1 VLLPIKISLVID
13 NKTTLILTDITRLN
27 VTNNMTS
34 LPISEKI
41 GYAMGD
47 AAANLVWRGA
57 LAYLAVF
64 YTDTFGLTAAAA
76 AMLFLVVRLSDG
88 FTDIIMGM
96 IADRTH
102 TRWGK
107 FRPWIL
113 WSTPMLSIFMV
124 LIFTTPDFTEHNK
137 LIYAY
142 VTYIGLTLAYT
153 INNVPYSAL
162 MGVMTADNK
171 ERTSLSGF
179 RFAGAFSGGLLVMG
193 FLPDLVAYF
202 GQGNDAIGYQYTMY
216 LFATLLI
223 FLMTITF
230 ASTKERIVLP
240 VDDSSNLKSELWDLT
255 KNLPFII
262 LPLLAITLF
271 FYYRDIYSGIFFV
284 LVMFGM
290 YVVIQRLIKNT
301 STNMSSTRRD
311 MVDLL
316 TNKPWLVLLGIGF
329 ITMMFNGIKYGVIAY
344 YFKYH
349 VGDELMAGS
358 YFIVLLVV
366 SILGALSTGYLAK
379 KFGKRNLFIYSL
391 LLSGALT
398 AAFYWVPQGNI
409 TAIFILGGSA
419 EFFAAMMPTLF
430 FTMLGDS
437 ADYSE
442 WKNGRR
448 ATGLIYSAG
457 TFVQKTGSGFA
468 GALVLVVLAGYGYNG
483 MDSTTINDALP
494 GMQLLMSWIPA
505 AFAFLGAALM
515 IFYPLTS
522 AQNQQIDE
530 TLIKRRS
537 LADGV
542 IENN

>member
-1 VLLPIKISLVID
+1 M
-13 NKTTLILTDITRLN
+13 TTL
-27 VTNNMTS
+27 
-34 LPISEKI
+34 PFYEKV

-88 FTDIIMGM
+88 VTDIVMGM
-96 IADRTH
+96 IADRTQ
-102 TRWGK
+102 TPWGK

-113 WSTPMLSIFMV
+113 WSTPLLAVFMV
-124 LIFTTPDFTEHNK
+124 LCFTTPDLSYTNK

-162 MGVMTADNK
+162 MGVMTPCDK

-179 RFAGAFSGGLLVMG
+179 RFAGAFAGGLLVMG

-202 GQGNDAIGYQYTMY
+202 GDGNDAKGYQDTMY
-216 LFATLLI
+216 LFAGLLVV
-223 FLMTITF
+223 LMIITF
-230 ASTKERIVLP
+230 VTTKERVKPQI
-240 VDDSSNLKSELWDLT
+240 DNTISLKTELIDLS

-262 LPLLAITLF
+262 LPLLAMTLF
-271 FYYRDIYSGIFFV
+271 FYYRDLYSGTFFV
-284 LVMFGM
+284 VVMASM
-290 YVVIQRLIKNT
+290 WLLIKKLIDNPPEDLSGT
-301 STNMSSTRRD
+301 QRD

-316 TNKPWLVLLGIGF
+316 TNKPWLILLGIGF
-329 ITMMFNGIKYGVIAY
+329 ITMLFNGIKYGTIAY

-349 VGDELMAGS
+349 VGDELIAGQ
-358 YFIVLLVV
+358 YFIGLLLV
-366 SILGALSTGYLAK
+366 SILGALSTSYLAK
-379 KFGKRNLFIYSL
+379 IFGKRNLFIIAL
-391 LLSGALT
+391 ILSGILT
-398 AAFYWVPQGNI
+398 AAFYWVPQGNLS
-409 TAIFILGGSA
+409 AIFILGCSA
-419 EFFAAMMPTLF
+419 EFFAAIMPTLY

-437 ADYSE
+437 ADFSE

-457 TFVQKTGSGFA
+457 TFVQKTGGGFA
-468 GALVLVVLAGYGYNG
+468 GAFVLVVLAGYGYDG
-483 MDSTTINDALP
+483 MDKTTIEAALP

-505 AFAFLGAALM
+505 SFAFIAAIVM
-515 IFYPLTS
+515 IFYPLS
-522 AQNQQIDE
+522 CKQNQQIGE
-530 TLIKRRS
+530 ELIARR
-537 LADGV
+537 APA
-542 IENN
+542 

>member
-1 VLLPIKISLVID
+1 M
-13 NKTTLILTDITRLN
+13 TTL
-27 VTNNMTS
+27 
-34 LPISEKI
+34 PFYEKV

-88 FTDIIMGM
+88 VTDIVMGM
-96 IADRTH
+96 IADRTQ
-102 TRWGK
+102 TPWGK

-113 WSTPMLSIFMV
+113 WSTPLLAVFMV
-124 LIFTTPDFTEHNK
+124 LCFTTPDLSYTNK

-162 MGVMTADNK
+162 MGVMTPSDK

-179 RFAGAFSGGLLVMG
+179 RFAGAFAGGLLVMG

-202 GQGNDAIGYQYTMY
+202 GDGDDATGYQHSMY
-216 LFATLLI
+216 LFAGLLVV
-223 FLMTITF
+223 LMIITF
-230 ASTKERIVLP
+230 VTTKERVTPQI
-240 VDDSSNLKSELWDLT
+240 DNTISLKTELIDLS

-262 LPLLAITLF
+262 LPLLAMTLF
-271 FYYRDIYSGIFFV
+271 FYYRDLYSGTFFV
-284 LVMFGM
+284 VVMASMWLV
-290 YVVIQRLIKNT
+290 IKKLIRNPPDNLSGT
-301 STNMSSTRRD
+301 QRD

-316 TNKPWLVLLGIGF
+316 TNKPWIILLGIGF
-329 ITMMFNGIKYGVIAY
+329 ITMLFNGIKYGTIAY

-349 VGDELMAGS
+349 VGDELIAGQ
-358 YFIVLLVV
+358 YFIGLLVV
-366 SILGALSTGYLAK
+366 SILGALSTSFLAK
-379 KFGKRNLFIYSL
+379 IFGKRNLFIIAL
-391 LLSGALT
+391 ILSGILT
-398 AAFYWVPQGNI
+398 AAFYWVPQGNL
-409 TAIFILGGSA
+409 TAIFILGCSA
-419 EFFAAMMPTLF
+419 EFFAAIMPTLY

-437 ADYSE
+437 ADFSE

-457 TFVQKTGSGFA
+457 TFVQKTGGGFA
-468 GALVLVVLAGYGYNG
+468 GALVLVVLAGYGYDG
-483 MDSTTINDALP
+483 MDKTTIEAALP

-505 AFAFLGAALM
+505 AFAFMAAIMM
-515 IFYPLTS
+515 IFYPLS
-522 AQNQQIDE
+522 CKQNQQIGDE
-530 TLIKRRS
+530 LIARR
-537 LADGV
+537 APA
-542 IENN
+542 

>member
-1 VLLPIKISLVID
+1 MTKI
-13 NKTTLILTDITRLN
+13 
-27 VTNNMTS
+27 
-34 LPISEKI
+34 PFYEKV
-41 GYAMGD
+41 GYATGD

-88 FTDIIMGM
+88 VTDIIMGM
-96 IADRTH
+96 IADRTN

-113 WSTPMLSIFMV
+113 WSTPFLALFMV
-124 LIFTTPDFTEHNK
+124 LCFTTPDLSDSNK

-153 INNVPYSAL
+153 VNNVPYSAL
-162 MGVMTADNK
+162 MGVMTASDT

-179 RFAGAFSGGLLVMG
+179 RFAGAFAGGLLVMG

-202 GQGNDAIGYQYTMY
+202 GNGNDAMGYQYSMY
-216 LFATLLI
+216 MFAGILI
-223 FLMTITF
+223 ALMVITF
-230 ASTKERIVLP
+230 ATTKERVTTV
-240 VDDSSNLKSELWDLT
+240 VDESSNLKTELFDLS

-262 LPLLAITLF
+262 LPLLAMSLF

-284 LVMFGM
+284 IIMTSMWLL
-290 YVVIQRLIKNT
+290 IKRLINNT
-301 STNMSSTRRD
+301 PEDMSGTQRD

-316 TNKPWLVLLGIGF
+316 TNKPWLILLGIGF
-329 ITMMFNGIKYGVIAY
+329 LTMMFNGIKYGTIAY
-344 YFKYH
+344 YFKYQ
-349 VGDELMAGS
+349 VGDELMIGK
-358 YFIVLLVV
+358 YFIALLLV
-366 SILGALSTGYLAK
+366 SILGALCTGYLSK
-379 KFGKRNLFIYSL
+379 LLGKRKLFIVAL
-391 LLSGALT
+391 VLSGLLT
-398 AAFYWVPQGNI
+398 AAFFWVPQGNI
-409 TAIFILGGSA
+409 TAIFILGCSA

-437 ADYSE
+437 ADFSE

-457 TFVQKTGSGFA
+457 TFVQKTGGGFA
-468 GALVLVVLAGYGYNG
+468 GALVLVVLASYGYDG
-483 MDSTTINDALP
+483 MDKATIEASLP

-505 AFAFLGAALM
+505 AFAFAGAALM
-515 IFYPLTS
+515 MLYPLS
-522 AQNQQIDE
+522 CKQNQQIGDE
-530 TLIKRRS
+530 LIQRR
-537 LADGV
+537 ADLV
-542 IENN
+542 AA

>member
-1 VLLPIKISLVID
+1 MTKLPFY
-13 NKTTLILTDITRLN
+13 
-27 VTNNMTS
+27 
-34 LPISEKI
+34 EKV

-88 FTDIIMGM
+88 VTDIIMGM
-96 IADRTH
+96 IADRTN

-113 WSTPMLSIFMV
+113 WSTPFLALFMV
-124 LIFTTPDFTEHNK
+124 LCFTTPQLSYTSK

-153 INNVPYSAL
+153 LNNVPYSAL
-162 MGVMTADNK
+162 MGVMTPSDT

-179 RFAGAFSGGLLVMG
+179 RFAGAFAGGLLVMG

-202 GQGNDAIGYQYTMY
+202 GEGNDAMGYQYTMY
-216 LFATLLI
+216 LFAAILI
-223 FLMTITF
+223 PLMIITF
-230 ASTKERIVLP
+230 VSTKERITPAIDESV
-240 VDDSSNLKSELWDLT
+240 SLKSELLDLS

-262 LPLLAITLF
+262 LPLLATTLF
-271 FYYRDIYSGIFFV
+271 FYYRNIYSGLFFV
-284 LVMFGM
+284 
-290 YVVIQRLIKNT
+290 VIMASIWALTKHLIRNT
-301 STNMSSTRRD
+301 PDDMSGTQRD

-316 TNKPWLVLLGIGF
+316 TNKPWLILLGMGF
-329 ITMMFNGIKYGVIAY
+329 LTMMFNGIKYGTVAY
-344 YFKYH
+344 YFKYQ
-349 VGDELMAGS
+349 VGDELMTGK
-358 YFIVLLVV
+358 YFIALLIV
-366 SILGALSTGYLAK
+366 SILGALCTGYLSK
-379 KFGKRNLFIYSL
+379 KLGKRKLFIASL
-391 LLSGALT
+391 ILSGLLT
-398 AAFYWVPQGNI
+398 AGFYWVPKGNI
-409 TAIFILGGSA
+409 QAIFILGCSA

-457 TFVQKTGSGFA
+457 TFVQKTGGGFA
-468 GALVLVVLAGYGYNG
+468 GALVLVVLASYGYDG
-483 MDSTTINDALP
+483 MDKATIEASLP

-505 AFAFLGAALM
+505 AFAFTGAALM

-522 AQNQQIDE
+522 KQNQQIGDE
-530 TLIKRRS
+530 LMQRRAP
-537 LADGV
+537 LATT
-542 IENN
+542 

>member
-1 VLLPIKISLVID
+1 MTKI
-13 NKTTLILTDITRLN
+13 
-27 VTNNMTS
+27 
-34 LPISEKI
+34 PFYEKV
-41 GYAMGD
+41 GYATGD

-88 FTDIIMGM
+88 VTDIIMGM
-96 IADRTH
+96 IADRTN

-113 WSTPMLSIFMV
+113 WSTPFLALFMV
-124 LIFTTPDFTEHNK
+124 LCFTTPDLSDSNK

-153 INNVPYSAL
+153 VNNVPYSAL
-162 MGVMTADNK
+162 MGVMTASDT

-179 RFAGAFSGGLLVMG
+179 RFAGAFAGGLLVMG

-202 GQGNDAIGYQYTMY
+202 GNGNDAMGYQYSMY
-216 LFATLLI
+216 MFAGILI
-223 FLMTITF
+223 ALMVITF
-230 ASTKERIVLP
+230 ATTKERVTTV
-240 VDDSSNLKSELWDLT
+240 VDESSNLKTELFDLS

-262 LPLLAITLF
+262 LPLLAMSLF

-284 LVMFGM
+284 IIMTSMWLL
-290 YVVIQRLIKNT
+290 IKRLINNT
-301 STNMSSTRRD
+301 PEDMSGTQRD

-316 TNKPWLVLLGIGF
+316 TNKPWLILLGIGF
-329 ITMMFNGIKYGVIAY
+329 LTMMFNGIKYGTIAY
-344 YFKYH
+344 YFKYQ
-349 VGDELMAGS
+349 VGDELMIGK
-358 YFIVLLVV
+358 YFIALLLV
-366 SILGALSTGYLAK
+366 SILGALCTGYLSK
-379 KFGKRNLFIYSL
+379 LLGKRKLFIVAL
-391 LLSGALT
+391 VLSGLLT
-398 AAFYWVPQGNI
+398 AAFFWVPQGNI
-409 TAIFILGGSA
+409 TAIFILGCSA

-437 ADYSE
+437 ADFSE

-457 TFVQKTGSGFA
+457 TFVQKTGGGFA
-468 GALVLVVLAGYGYNG
+468 GALVLVVLASYGYDG
-483 MDSTTINDALP
+483 MDKATIEASLP

-505 AFAFLGAALM
+505 AFAFAGAALM
-515 IFYPLTS
+515 MLYPLS
-522 AQNQQIDE
+522 CKQNQQIGDE
-530 TLIKRRS
+530 LIQRR
-537 LADGV
+537 ADLV
-542 IENN
+542 AV